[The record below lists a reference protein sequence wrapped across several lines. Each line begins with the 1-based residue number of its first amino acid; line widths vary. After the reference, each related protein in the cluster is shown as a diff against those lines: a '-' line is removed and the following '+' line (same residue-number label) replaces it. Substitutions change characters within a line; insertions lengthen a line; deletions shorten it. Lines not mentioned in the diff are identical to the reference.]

1 MLSVKG
7 SKLDFA
13 GENVITF
20 ILHIKK
26 RNRTWNT
33 VTLKCRVG
41 AHDPFPGEG
50 AFEHVL

>member
-26 RNRTWNT
+26 KKQN
-33 VTLKCRVG
+33 L
-41 AHDPFPGEG
+41 
-50 AFEHVL
+50 EHGDVEV

>member
-20 ILHIKK
+20 ILHLKK
-26 RNRTWNT
+26 ETELGTR
-33 VTLKCRVG
+33 LKCRVG